1 MVDPMQND
9 IFGQKMDADLLRV
22 LNEVED
28 PELGI
33 GIVDV
38 GLIYRAE
45 WTTTGIEVDL
55 TTTVPSCPFA
65 DSLRDQVDAILHER
79 FREASAIKVE
89 LVLEPP
95 WILDRLSS
103 SAREILGWVDR
114 ADASEPFALPC
125 WNPVWVRKH

>member
-1 MVDPMQND
+1 MQNSTFD
-9 IFGQKMDADLLRV
+9 RKMDADLLRV
-22 LNEVED
+22 LNEVLD

-45 WTTTGIEVDL
+45 WTTTGIEVDV

-65 DSLRDQVDAILHER
+65 DSLREQVDTILHER
-79 FREASAIKVE
+79 FREASAIRVE
-89 LVLEPP
+89 LVFEPP
-95 WILDRLSS
+95 WALDRLSGN
-103 SAREILGWVDR
+103 AREILGWVND

-125 WNPVWVRKH
+125 WKPVGVRKH